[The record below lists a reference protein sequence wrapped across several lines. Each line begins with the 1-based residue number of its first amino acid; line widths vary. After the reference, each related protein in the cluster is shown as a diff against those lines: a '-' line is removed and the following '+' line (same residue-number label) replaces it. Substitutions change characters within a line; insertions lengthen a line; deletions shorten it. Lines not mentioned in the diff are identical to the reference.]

1 MDIIDRIG
9 RTRVEI
15 MVGYFVA
22 AFPTTLAV
30 LAAVWLAAALVAG
43 SVVIVGWIGGLG

>member
-1 MDIIDRIG
+1 MIDRIG
-9 RTRVEI
+9 KVRVEI

-30 LAAVWLAAALVAG
+30 LAALWLAAT
-43 SVVIVGWIGGLG
+43 VVVGTVEIVEWIGEAT

>member
-30 LAAVWLAAALVAG
+30 LAAVWLAASVAVG
-43 SVVIVGWIGGLG
+43 SVVIVGWMGGWA